1 MVRRAYPILHA
12 QRNQPL
18 RPTPP
23 PSQSQNKLGFV
34 EEGMEELQAQAE
46 TELQEQ
52 HKDLLAVLGA
62 IADDEVDEYFS
73 VVQALP
79 PADVVDLA
87 LMVALLPRPDKV
99 TFLYYLNDLNTYQQV
114 VKYSKIRSEA
124 ELWYPGD

>member
-1 MVRRAYPILHA
+1 
-12 QRNQPL
+12 
-18 RPTPP
+18 
-23 PSQSQNKLGFV
+23 
-34 EEGMEELQAQAE
+34 MEELLAQAE
-46 TELQEQ
+46 TELKEQ

-87 LMVALLPRPDKV
+87 LVVALLPRPDKV
-99 TFLYYLNDLNTYQQV
+99 TLLFHLNDLTTYQQA
-114 VKYSKIRSEA
+114 VKKTKIRSEA

>member
-1 MVRRAYPILHA
+1 
-12 QRNQPL
+12 
-18 RPTPP
+18 
-23 PSQSQNKLGFV
+23 
-34 EEGMEELQAQAE
+34 MEELLAQAE
-46 TELQEQ
+46 TELKEQ

-87 LMVALLPRPDKV
+87 LVVALLPRPDKD

-124 ELWYPGD
+124 ELWYPGN

>member
-1 MVRRAYPILHA
+1 
-12 QRNQPL
+12 
-18 RPTPP
+18 
-23 PSQSQNKLGFV
+23 
-34 EEGMEELQAQAE
+34 MEELLAQAE
-46 TELQEQ
+46 TELKEQ

-87 LMVALLPRPDKV
+87 LVVALLPRPDKV

>member
-1 MVRRAYPILHA
+1 MLRTAYPILHA

-18 RPTPP
+18 QPTPP
-23 PSQSQNKLGFV
+23 PSQAQNKLGFV
-34 EEGMEELQAQAE
+34 EEGMEELLAQAE
-46 TELQEQ
+46 TELKEQ

-73 VVQALP
+73 VVQALQ

-87 LMVALLPRPDKV
+87 LVVALLPRPDKV

-124 ELWYPGD
+124 ELWYPGG

>member
-1 MVRRAYPILHA
+1 
-12 QRNQPL
+12 
-18 RPTPP
+18 
-23 PSQSQNKLGFV
+23 
-34 EEGMEELQAQAE
+34 MEELQAQAE

-87 LMVALLPRPDKV
+87 LVVALLPRPDKV